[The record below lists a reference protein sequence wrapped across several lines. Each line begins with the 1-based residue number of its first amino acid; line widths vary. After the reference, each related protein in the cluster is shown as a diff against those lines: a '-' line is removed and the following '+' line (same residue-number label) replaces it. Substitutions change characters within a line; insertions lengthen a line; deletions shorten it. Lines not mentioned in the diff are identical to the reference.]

1 MEKSQIFYSE
11 KFDEVQESIR
21 EFLNSQE
28 DYLSGSKANSTR
40 AVGDAIQDILGSNL
54 QQVLG
59 EDVCKSYCHFEK

>member
-28 DYLSGSKANSTR
+28 DYLSASTANSTR
-40 AVGDAIQDILGSNL
+40 AVGDAI
-54 QQVLG
+54 
-59 EDVCKSYCHFEK
+59 